1 MKKLVL
7 LLGWMLAVALGAGWG
22 QVTSER
28 VRVLYPDPGLA
39 AYAEQLA
46 REAEAALDVLEP
58 LFGAREGPVV
68 LRINDTVDFFNAYA
82 TTLPRRTVELLAPV
96 PAGAVVDLRS
106 PSVTYLLLVHELTH
120 TRQLSFHERPDGRP
134 PLRLGLVTER
144 SAPMPPAWFVEGLA
158 TFMESR
164 FTPGGRLDWAFT
176 QGLINAL
183 LEEGRFPDLAEMSL
197 YTYDAWPRGLTRYL
211 LGVRFVHDLIERR
224 GWDAVLN
231 ALRAYNTGLVAP
243 PSFAEA
249 WERANGRPLEA
260 EWRDW
265 VEGERRRAAAYAEA
279 AQPRGDRVASGRDP
293 VLSPDGRRLA
303 FVRRSGVWVAARDG
317 SGARRLA
324 RVKPQRLWW
333 ADADTLIYSRYFRE
347 GDGVASD
354 VFALDATTGRETR
367 LTRGRHARLAAPAPD
382 GCVYFVRD
390 RAGEAASLQRWCGG
404 RPQEVWR
411 APEGEHPVGLAISPG
426 GRVALAVA
434 HGGVVD
440 LALLEAGRL
449 RYLAAGRLGV
459 EPPARPPDPCAGA
472 GAELGTGY
480 RRDRY
485 QHLRP
490 TWDGEEA
497 LLFLGDEGGVFDL
510 YRLELGDG
518 RVTRLSATL
527 GGVLGAAAQQGAYL
541 AAELDGRG
549 YGIYPLAPL
558 DEPVGPAAPDAAPG
572 GGGPCSAGMPADWR
586 PPERRLERAPYRPW
600 SSLKPY
606 GWLPTGLAPAPNPPY
621 LGLELSL
628 YGLDDTG
635 VYGYRA
641 ALGYD
646 PALTGTPYGAYAYL
660 EAGAGAGVDL
670 VGRTAP
676 LGFTIRGGAWPS
688 RGEVVFGVVP
698 GLASRG
704 FWDRWNWRAR
714 LEAGPVWSAASGWR
728 LSYGGFVRA
737 GREGRDP
744 WGYLTG
750 GGYGGVYGGP
760 GSAWGLAGA
769 AWKWGGGN
777 LALEARLAGG
787 AGTPLPL
794 GPGVVGDAVA
804 LEARLRYWT
813 RPRWRTGDGWLALE
827 RLTFAPAA
835 HGRYDP
841 AAGALGYGADLGV
854 YADAVL
860 FYALPLPLG
869 LRGGWDGG
877 WWWRLELGP
886 W

>member
-1 MKKLVL
+1 MKRLV
-7 LLGWMLAVALGAGWG
+7 LLGWMLTVALGAGWG

-28 VRVLYPDPGLA
+28 VRVLYPRPELA
-39 AYAEQLA
+39 AYAERVA
-46 REAEAALDVLEP
+46 REAEAALDLLEP
-58 LFGAREGPVV
+58 LFGVREGPVV
-68 LRINDTVDFFNAYA
+68 LRINDTVDVFNAYA
-82 TTLPRRTVELLAPV
+82 TTVPRRTVELLAPV

-106 PSVTYLLLVHELTH
+106 PSVSYLLLVHELTH
-120 TRQLSFHERPDGRP
+120 TRQLSFRERPGGQP
-134 PLRLGLVTER
+134 PLRLGLATEL

-183 LEEGRFPDLAEMSL
+183 LEEDRFPDLAEMSL
-197 YTYDAWPRGLTRYL
+197 YTYRDWPSGLTRYL
-211 LGVRFVHDLIERR
+211 LGVRFVQDLIERR

-231 ALRAYNTGLVAP
+231 ALREYNTGLVAP
-243 PSFAEA
+243 PLFAEA
-249 WERANGRPLEA
+249 WRRANGRALA
-260 EWRDW
+260 DEWHDW
-265 VEGERRRAAAYAEA
+265 VERERRRTAAYAEA
-279 AQPRGDRVASGRDP
+279 ALPRGETVVSGRDP

-324 RVKPQRLWW
+324 PVHPQRLWW
-333 ADADTLIYSRYFRE
+333 GDESTLIYSRYFRE

-354 VFALDATTGRETR
+354 VFALDVATGRETR
-367 LTRGRHARLAAPAPD
+367 LTRGRHARLAAPGPE

-390 RAGEAASLQRWCGG
+390 RAGEAAALG
-404 RPQEVWR
+404 RLCAGRVEEVWR
-411 APEGEHPVGLAISPG
+411 APGGEHLVGLALSPG

-440 LALLEAGRL
+440 VALLEGGRL
-449 RYLAAGRLGV
+449 RYLAAGPLDV
-459 EPPARPPDPCAGA
+459 VPPARAPDPCAGG

-485 QHLRP
+485 QHLQP
-490 TWDGEEA
+490 TWDGDGA

-510 YRLELGDG
+510 YRMEMPEG

-527 GGVLGAAAQQGAYL
+527 GGIVGAAAHQGAYVV
-541 AAELDGRG
+541 AELRGQG

-558 DEPVGPAAPDAAPG
+558 GEPVRAAAPDAGPG
-572 GGGPCSAGMPADWR
+572 GEACSETMPANWR
-586 PPERRLERAPYRPW
+586 APERPLERAPYRPW

-606 GWLPTGLAPAPNPPY
+606 GWLPTNFSVAANPPY
-621 LGLELSL
+621 LGLELSV
-628 YGLDDTG
+628 YGLDDSR
-635 VYGYRA
+635 VYSYRA

-646 PALTGTPYGAYAYL
+646 PTLAGTSYGAYAYV

-676 LGFTIRGGAWPS
+676 LGFTLRGGAWPS

-698 GLASRG
+698 GLASTG

-714 LEAGPVWSAASGWR
+714 FEAGPVWSAAAGWR

-737 GREGRDP
+737 GREGRDA

-760 GSAWGLAGA
+760 GSVWGLAGA
-769 AWKWGGGN
+769 AWKWGGRD
-777 LALEARLAGG
+777 LALEARFAGG
-787 AGTPLPL
+787 TGTPVPV
-794 GPGVVGDAVA
+794 GAGAVGDAAA

-813 RPRWRTGDGWLALE
+813 LPRWRTPDGWLALE
-827 RLTFAPAA
+827 RLTLAPGV

-841 AAGALGYGADLGV
+841 AAGALGYGADLGI
-854 YADAVL
+854 YADTVL
-860 FYALPLPLG
+860 FYMVPLPLG
-869 LRGGWDGG
+869 VRAGWDGG